1 MKSTYSFF
9 LSHANR
15 GFAVAFGVVVVATL
29 IISGLLAQRTFAE
42 DVPLDVPTEDSTPT
56 DPVEPTEPTEPSE
69 PKDEEGGDGEI
80 IPQDD
85 DSDGVANEDDNCSNV
100 ANAGQEDT
108 DGDGIGDSCD
118 DVDDSAPAV
127 EGLAVPAGKGSSGD
141 DEENTG
147 GEDWDEDGIANE
159 EDNCPVLQNPSQED
173 EDENGIGDG
182 CDELAAGPQG
192 DGMRTAFFFSPPIQ
206 ENVEICHA
214 NNGNGYTPR
223 HEVPVDSIIRFHG
236 HHSHNGDIIPP
247 FWYEIKILKKW
258 TVQLPYPGKNWD
270 DEGQAIWEND
280 CQEELPTGSL
290 LVNKIVRG
298 GPKDDSE
305 FELFVDGQPV
315 TDEVAVEV
323 TIGEHTV
330 SETPDPDYTVTFGDD
345 CNENGVVNVTEIML
359 ATCTITNTYTGNL
372 CRVEV
377 VSDTTNEVVET
388 GLDAFETWDDHT
400 AWTANIPGATW
411 IWKSPF
417 VENPTAN
424 ETYTFKKTFLVE
436 DVDTATLDVAADN
449 SYEVFINGVSIYAD
463 ANENNF
469 AAGTQDSD
477 IDVSGDLI
485 EGGLNSIEVRVRNWA
500 QGGGTAQSNP
510 AGALYKLTVNEESE
524 EDFCP
529 QPPPQGPD
537 TLLTIIKKVLGGQL
551 ASNNFTLGLSW
562 YTGDNDNESF
572 PGADEPGTTFEVNPG
587 TFIVG
592 ENLTP
597 GYSMLRDNIC
607 IGGQIEEGETVT
619 CTITNKYLPQG
630 GDDYTCEDFPQLSGW
645 YGQYYN
651 YPKSRDDMYDVYNG
665 DPVPGNDGLGSAIHG
680 EPVVS
685 GDDAYEWYNTED
697 YFRFSRVDADL
708 EFGEMFFPF
717 YGSAVEEV
725 VYYPDVDYHFGVHW
739 SAEVTVPI
747 DGASYNFTGK
757 VDDDLWIYVNGNL
770 HNFPA
775 PAPTGVHGPVA
786 ISGALTLSSGDIID
800 VYYAERAPGEA
811 AMRLAFTDDE
821 VSVQPYSASCGQC
834 VEGPT
839 WADSVVES
847 DQGTNNGGGSIAPSR
862 SIPENV
868 LGTPNGSGTAPGT
881 GFFALGVEGTI
892 TVEFDHFIEN
902 IQGDD
907 LSFHEI
913 TNGRSTYPE
922 ENAVV
927 EVSQDGEEWEEIGEV
942 SSLVAID
949 YLDFDSTGWDW
960 IKFVRI
966 TDSTNYGPHTDDAD
980 GYDID
985 AIDATNGLCKE
996 PEGGGN
1002 GDEEQIIVVKQS
1014 NLQGWNHGPETND
1027 PTGSFV
1033 DGPSVAPRGDGSF
1046 QMLLND
1052 GTDGYILYLAS
1063 YAGTRLADIQE
1074 LGYETFVDLAS
1085 PGTVQTIALQFNI
1098 DDDVTDADNA
1108 WKSRL
1113 VYEPYQSG
1121 ETITKGTWQ
1130 EWSPLTGEWWASP
1143 NANSPLD
1150 ELCPQADPC
1159 TLSEILTAYP
1169 DAGIHPTLGAVL
1181 FKAGS
1186 GWAPGFTGSVDD
1198 FVIKTA
1204 GMRTI
1209 YDFEPEEDTPPPTT
1223 NGGDTQCSDGV
1234 DNDDDGDVDM
1244 DDNDCDSPSDDDEDE
1259 DGRNP
1264 GGRNRGPQNF
1274 SSGSVLGAT
1283 TEQSFCPFLNSYLHI
1298 NFQNDPVE
1306 VNKVKA
1312 FFNAYLGK
1320 SLALNGV
1327 FDQALFDAVVEFQS
1341 MFKLDVLDTWVE
1353 YFDFLDESPTGYIYQ
1368 TTKWKINSILC
1379 PGYEAFPETLVIDP
1393 RA

>member
-1 MKSTYSFF
+1 MNTLTYIASKLYRSLGVT
-9 LSHANR
+9 LSVSLVLGTLLVA
-15 GFAVAFGVVVVATL
+15 GVFVGDVFAQEGDPDTQTIDESQPASPEVGEGNGEDIPSGVDAGGDTP
-29 IISGLLAQRTFAE
+29 SDTNPDEQGE
-42 DVPLDVPTEDSTPT
+42 ENGGHVPLDS
-56 DPVEPTEPTEPSE
+56 
-69 PKDEEGGDGEI
+69 
-80 IPQDD
+80 
-85 DSDGVANEDDNCSNV
+85 DSDGIVDEDDNCPNE

-108 DGDGIGDSCD
+108 DGDGIGDFCD
-118 DVDDSAPAV
+118 DVDDSAPVV

-147 GEDWDEDGIANE
+147 GEDWDEDGISNE
-159 EDNCPVLQNPSQED
+159 SDNCPITQNPGQED
-173 EDENGIGDG
+173 EDKNDIGDV
-182 CDELAAGPQG
+182 CEDLAVGPQQ
-192 DGMRTAFFFSPPIQ
+192 DESMMRSFFVPQIEFPKK
-206 ENVEICHA
+206 VDICHA
-214 NNGNGYTPR
+214 NNGNGYTSNN
-223 HEVPVDSIIRFHG
+223 VSISSILGFHG
-236 HHSHNGDIIPP
+236 HHSHGGDIIPP
-247 FWYEIKILKKW
+247 FWYKVVII
-258 TVQLPYPGKNWD
+258 PFYYSGKNWD
-270 DEGQAIWEND
+270 TEGQAIWNNGCEPLPVEN
-280 CQEELPTGSL
+280 
-290 LVNKIVRG
+290 
-298 GPKDDSE
+298 
-305 FELFVDGQPV
+305 F
-315 TDEVAVEV
+315 
-323 TIGEHTV
+323 
-330 SETPDPDYTVTFGDD
+330 
-345 CNENGVVNVTEIML
+345 
-359 ATCTITNTYTGNL
+359 

-388 GLDAFETWDDHT
+388 GNDAVATWDDHT

-436 DVDTATLDVAADN
+436 DVDTAVLDIAADN
-449 SYEVFINGVSIYAD
+449 SYEVFINGNNVAIPTQGDEDNFRSTTQDNNVDIAVTGFL
-463 ANENNF
+463 NEN
-469 AAGTQDSD
+469 AP
-477 IDVSGDLI
+477 
-485 EGGLNSIEVRVRNWA
+485 NSIEVRVRNWA

-537 TLLTIIKKVLGGQL
+537 TLLTIIKKVLGEGL
-551 ASNNFTLGLSW
+551 LSSGDFTLGLSW

-572 PGADEPGTTFEVNPG
+572 PGEDEPGTTFEVNPG

-607 IGGQIEEGETVT
+607 VGGQIDEGETVT

-630 GDDYTCEDFPQLSGW
+630 GDDYMCEDFPQLSGW

-665 DPVPGNDGLGSAIHG
+665 DPVPGNDGLGSSIHG
-680 EPVVS
+680 EPVLL

-717 YGSAVEEV
+717 YGSSVEEV

-739 SAEVTVPI
+739 SGEVTVPV

-800 VYYAERAPGEA
+800 IYYAERAPSEA
-811 AMRLAFTDDE
+811 AMRFAFTDE
-821 VSVQPYSASCGQC
+821 GVSVQPHSASCGQC

-839 WADSVVES
+839 WAAYVVDSE
-847 DQGTNNGGGSIAPSR
+847 QGTNKGGNPIAPSR
-862 SIPENV
+862 SIPGNV
-868 LGTPNGSGTAPGT
+868 LGTPDGSGTAPGT

-892 TVEFDHFIEN
+892 TVEFDHFVEN
-902 IQGDD
+902 VQGDD

-927 EVSQDGEEWEEIGEV
+927 EVSQDGDDWEEIGEV
-942 SSLVAID
+942 SSLVAVD
-949 YLDFDSTGWDW
+949 YLDFDSTGWSW
-960 IKFVRI
+960 IKFVRV

-996 PEGGGN
+996 PDGGGN

-1014 NLQGWNHGPETND
+1014 NLQGWVHGPEGGD
-1027 PTGSFV
+1027 DAAGAFI
-1033 DGPSVAPRGDGSF
+1033 DGPLTAPRGDGSF
-1046 QMLLND
+1046 QMVLDD
-1052 GTDGYILYLAS
+1052 GSDSYVLALAS
-1063 YAGTRLADIQE
+1063 YLGVRLADIQE
-1074 LGYETFVDLAS
+1074 LGYKTFVDVAS
-1085 PGTVQTIALQFNI
+1085 PGTVQTIAFQFNI
-1098 DDDVTDADNA
+1098 DDNVTDLDNG
-1108 WKSRL
+1108 WKGRL

-1121 ETITKGTWQ
+1121 ETITKGVWQ
-1130 EWSPLTGEWWASP
+1130 EWSPLGGEWWATGAP
-1143 NANSPLD
+1143 LNA
-1150 ELCPQADPC
+1150 LCPQADPC

-1198 FVIKTA
+1198 FVIKTG

-1209 YDFEPEEDTPPPTT
+1209 YDFEPEQGTPTFACSDDVDNDQDGLTDYPADPGCGSLEDDDETNQTTVTT
-1223 NGGDTQCSDGV
+1223 NGGD
-1234 DNDDDGDVDM
+1234 N
-1244 DDNDCDSPSDDDEDE
+1244 SPKSQSRRQ
-1259 DGRNP
+1259 G
-1264 GGRNRGPQNF
+1264 F
-1274 SSGSVLGAT
+1274 SRSRGSVLGAST
-1283 TEQSFCPFLNSYLHI
+1283 GSLCPFLSDYLHI
-1298 NFQNDPVE
+1298 SFQNDPTE
-1306 VNKVKA
+1306 VNKVKI
-1312 FFNAYLGK
+1312 FFNAYLNK
-1320 SLALNGV
+1320 NLVLDGV
-1327 FDQALFDAVVEFQS
+1327 FDQAMFDAVVEFQS
-1341 MFKLDVLDTWVE
+1341 MFKPDVLDSWVQH
-1353 YFDFLDESPTGYIYQ
+1353 YSFLDENPTGYIYQ

-1379 PGYEAFPETLVIDP
+1379 PGYEAFPDTLIIDP